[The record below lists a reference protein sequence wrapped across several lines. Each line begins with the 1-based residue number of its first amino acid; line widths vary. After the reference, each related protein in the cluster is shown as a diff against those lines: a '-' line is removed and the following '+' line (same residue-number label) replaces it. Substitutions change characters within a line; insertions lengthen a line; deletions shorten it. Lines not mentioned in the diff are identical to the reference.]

1 MNLNCWL
8 SSFPQS
14 TLQFN
19 FLFFYVVGGTSQ
31 PQSHE
36 IVTVGD
42 SLVNPG
48 MRNIDS
54 RRHSSPS
61 LSPSPHHHQLNRQRG
76 VTSPPQIM
84 SRPITSPP
92 PLIPSPARDPE
103 RSKHLSKD
111 SAKSPVQRDDDRVRQ
126 ISTDRNRQQ
135 SSRDQALRDADKGR
149 GSSQDQPSKDSDKNR
164 SSREHMQ
171 KDSEKGEI
179 PAKDPEKRRSLSKD
193 SGLKESERGRPL
205 SRDPLRDS
213 EKGRQ
218 MNRDS
223 EKGRHTSRESSNR
236 ETEKSKSSSRDASYK
251 DMEKARSLS
260 RDAGM
265 RDSEKHKQ
273 YSRETGKDSGQGKD
287 RLSSRDTDKSRPP
300 SRDSSYR
307 STEKNKDSGSGKDS
321 HHGSQS
327 KPVGGESKSPRLA
340 PAGSGQSSPPV
351 GTAVL
356 TGQQRGG
363 SVKQTDKQG
372 KHGGKDQDVP
382 GNLSLLPRHRST
394 PTNTTQSKA
403 SSGKESSSGTGNLM
417 PASLHKDSVVGK
429 SGSPQSSYQK
439 SNARKS
445 NDYSSGPATAA
456 AMKPM
461 WPSRTP
467 AEDDVVKRG
476 SMHLASPAAASAAKD
491 KHPKVKTAGS
501 REVSKDREREKS
513 LQNSNSSNKIPFL
526 NNNTKATG
534 SSNTHATN
542 PSSHNSSNSK
552 GPVLGNSTKAHGKAQ
567 GEKPENQGGDRSS
580 SKSRENYSC
589 PERKNSSSLDNLQ
602 QLQQGGLAPEKGV
615 KTSSQ
620 SHTKPTTNQLSSRE
634 KKRSVKPPS
643 VPLLKT
649 DIKTDPNGTSTVGG
663 ISSSC
668 PTTTTSTVSPAG
680 QGTRRSAR
688 SALLSS
694 PSASSSDSS
703 ESDTQTQTEE
713 DDLRKGHSRGER
725 RDHHG
730 LLAQGTE
737 DEGDGPEDDHDRGM
751 DDKHHEDDSDGSG
764 SAKRRYPRRSARA
777 RSNMFFGLTPFY
789 GVRSY
794 GEEDLPFYSSGDGAG
809 AMLKRRTGGRKKSAE
824 GQVDGADDMSTTSSS
839 VDSEDDDDSGIKQ
852 RGKDPYYYNFTRTII
867 NPGEGLPSIEGIDQ
881 CLGRGSQLQRF
892 LKDEEQQQQ
901 RAQGKAEEDMLSAL

>member
-1 MNLNCWL
+1 M
-8 SSFPQS
+8 
-14 TLQFN
+14 
-19 FLFFYVVGGTSQ
+19 
-31 PQSHE
+31 
-36 IVTVGD
+36 
-42 SLVNPG
+42 NPG

-61 LSPSPHHHQLNRQRG
+61 LSPPAHQLNRQRG
-76 VTSPPQIM
+76 MTSPSQIL
-84 SRPITSPP
+84 SRPLTSPP

-103 RSKHLSKD
+103 KSKHLSKD
-111 SAKSPVQRDDDRVRQ
+111 TAKSPVQRDDERGRLFSTERTRQ
-126 ISTDRNRQQ
+126 P
-135 SSRDQALRDADKGR
+135 SRDQGLRDADKGR
-149 GSSQDQPSKDSDKNR
+149 VSSQDQASKDSDKNR
-164 SSREHMQ
+164 SSREVGQ
-171 KDSEKGEI
+171 KDSDKVGI
-179 PAKDPEKRRSLSKD
+179 PAKEPEKRRMLSKD
-193 SGLKESERGRPL
+193 SGLKEGRPL

-218 MNRDS
+218 VNRDS
-223 EKGRHTSRESSNR
+223 EKGRQTSRDSSNR
-236 ETEKSKSSSRDASYK
+236 ETDKSKSSSRDPSYK
-251 DMEKARSLS
+251 DVEKARSLS
-260 RDAGM
+260 RDAGL
-265 RDSEKHKQ
+265 RDSEKHRQ
-273 YSRETGKDSGQGKD
+273 YSRETGKDSGQGKE
-287 RLSSRDTDKSRPP
+287 RTSSRDTDKGRAP

-307 STEKNKDSGSGKDS
+307 STEKNRDSGSGKDGNS
-321 HHGSQS
+321 GGHS
-327 KPVGGESKSPRLA
+327 KQAAGESKSPRLA

-356 TGQQRGG
+356 TGQQRSG
-363 SVKQTDKQG
+363 STKQADKQG
-372 KHGGKDQDVP
+372 KHGGKDQDVSA
-382 GNLSLLPRHRST
+382 SLLPRHRST
-394 PTNTTQSKA
+394 PTSNIIQSKDKP
-403 SSGKESSSGTGNLM
+403 SSGKESSSGTGSLM

-429 SGSPQSSYQK
+429 SGSPQSSFQK
-439 SNARKS
+439 SNTRKS
-445 NDYSSGPATAA
+445 NDYSSGPTTAA
-456 AMKPM
+456 SMKPA
-461 WPSRTP
+461 WPSRTL
-467 AEDDVVKRG
+467 AEDDGVKRG
-476 SMHLASPAAASAAKD
+476 TMHLASPAAASAAKD
-491 KHPKVKTAGS
+491 KHPKVKTTGS
-501 REVSKDREREKS
+501 REVSKDREREKG
-513 LQNSNSSNKIPFL
+513 LQNSNSSNKITLL

-552 GPVLGNSTKAHGKAQ
+552 APVLGNSTKAHGKAQ
-567 GEKPENQGGDRSS
+567 GEKLENQGGDRSS

-589 PERKNSSSLDNLQ
+589 PERKNSSGLDNLQ
-602 QLQQGGLAPEKGV
+602 QLQQGGLTQEKGV

-620 SHTKPTTNQLSSRE
+620 SHIKPTTNQLLLSSRD
-634 KKRSVKPPS
+634 KKRLVKPPT
-643 VPLLKT
+643 VTPLKT

-668 PTTTTSTVSPAG
+668 PATTTTTAPAG
-680 QGTRRSAR
+680 QGIRRSAR
-688 SALLSS
+688 SALFSS

-713 DDLRKGHSRGER
+713 EDLRKEHSRSEL
-725 RDHHG
+725 RDHHS
-730 LLAQGTE
+730 LLTQGTE

-794 GEEDLPFYSSGDGAG
+794 GEEDLPFYGSGDGAG
-809 AMLKRRTGGRKKSAE
+809 AVVKRRTGGRKKSAE
-824 GQVDGADDMSTTSSS
+824 GQVDGADDMSTSSS
-839 VDSEDDDDSGIKQ
+839 SGDSGEDEDSGMKQ